1 MILAVCGVKG
11 GGGKSTTAV
20 NLAVMLGI
28 AGRDTL
34 LIDADDQCTALDFTN
49 LRNEQLGKGAGYT
62 CVSLT
67 GRAVFTEG
75 RRLAEKHE
83 EIVIDCGGRDTASQ
97 RAALAIADVALIPT
111 SPRSFD
117 LWAVERI
124 AALVDEVRQVNPNL
138 RAVAFLNKADPA
150 GSDNADAAA
159 MLAGTPSLEFI
170 DMPLGQ
176 RKAFA
181 NAASQGLGVVE
192 LRPADPKASTEIG
205 ILFGHL
211 YDIQKISKLER
222 SA

>member
-1 MILAVCGVKG
+1 MIVAVCGVKG
-11 GGGKSTTAV
+11 GSGKSTCAT
-20 NLAVMLGI
+20 NIAVMLGLS
-28 AGRDTL
+28 GRDTL
-34 LIDADDQCTALDFTN
+34 LIDADDQSTSLDFTN
-49 LRNEQLGKGAGYT
+49 LRNEALGKGAGYT

-83 EIVIDCGGRDTASQ
+83 ETVIDCGGRDTAAQ
-97 RAALAIADVALIPT
+97 RAALAIAHIAVIPT

-117 LWAVERI
+117 LWVIERI
-124 AALVDEVRQVNPNL
+124 AALVEEVRQVNPNL

-150 GSDNADAAA
+150 GSDNDAAA
-159 MLAGTPSLEFI
+159 EMLKATPGIEFI
-170 DMPLGQ
+170 DAPLGQ

-192 LRPADPKASTEIG
+192 LRPADAKASSEMG
-205 ILFGHL
+205 ILFEHL
-211 YDIQKISKLER
+211 FDIQKISSLR